1 MRRSRE
7 GDGGRPGARTLLDMA
22 STISGGASINDVAV
36 HVLQDNLPFGGSG
49 NSGMGNYHAE
59 FGFMTFSHA
68 RAVYRG
74 IRRDPLAVLRPP
86 YTERTR
92 RALAFLTKR

>member
-1 MRRSRE
+1 
-7 GDGGRPGARTLLDMA
+7 
-22 STISGGASINDVAV
+22 
-36 HVLQDNLPFGGSG
+36 
-49 NSGMGNYHAE
+49 MGNYHAE
-59 FGFMTFSHA
+59 FGFRTFSHA

-74 IRRDPLAVLRPP
+74 IRADPLAFLRPP

>member
-1 MRRSRE
+1 M
-7 GDGGRPGARTLLDMA
+7 LA

-59 FGFMTFSHA
+59 FGFKTFSHA
-68 RAVYRG
+68 RGVYRG
-74 IRRDPLAVLRPP
+74 IRADPLAVLRPP

-92 RALAFLTKR
+92 RMLGFLSKR